1 MHRRALLLGLLLA
14 GSAVA
19 QVTHEGF
26 DDPELDARYRE
37 FIHTIRC
44 MKCQNQSIAE
54 SPVDQAAEVRRLV
67 RDRMAAGE
75 SEDEIRAYLI
85 SRYGDFI
92 SYRPPLKPSTYVLWA
107 APAIL
112 LLGGGF
118 IFARIVRT
126 HMRQPLDE
134 DIDE

>member
-1 MHRRALLLGLLLA
+1 MHRRALLLSLLLA
-14 GSAVA
+14 GAATA

-92 SYRPPLKPSTYVLWA
+92 SYRPPLKPSTFVLWA
-107 APAIL
+107 APVIL

-134 DIDE
+134 ELDE